1 MNWKNTIVTA
11 SVTAAMLMGSLTT
24 AALTGQVSAAAAD
37 QSKVEV
43 IWGVNLRTSPTSSG
57 KVIRMVSK
65 GETLTVLEQSGSDWY
80 KIKDASNRTGYISSS
95 SKYTQAISGGS
106 TTGNTGTTSGSSGSG
121 SSQGSTSQGSVAVEK
136 VIAAGMKYMGTP
148 YKYASDRDSVATF
161 DCSSF
166 VRRAFIDGLGIT
178 LPADSRQ
185 QGDYVK
191 KKGTVTTNWKNLKR
205 GDLMYFMSYKGTS
218 ASAYSGVNKSQATIT
233 HTGIYLGNGK
243 ILHTYSNAGGGV
255 TVSDIAG
262 KHWESRFLFGGSA
275 L

>member
-43 IWGVNLRTSPTSSG
+43 IWGVNLRTSPASSG

-148 YKYASDRDSVATF
+148 YKYASDRDSTATF

-218 ASAYSGVNKSQATIT
+218 ASAYSSVNKSRATIT